1 MLSDWLRNA
10 VAWARKRAL
19 SWGALGLAGF
29 AVNCLPLE
37 IFPGIHLVFGS
48 ALGIFAGLRHG
59 ALAGGIV
66 GFVAALPTLW
76 LWRQPFPLSPL
87 LYCAEGIWVGYA
99 TKDDKRGP
107 LAAALSYWLLVG
119 CWLGLGF
126 SLLLLRQPPN
136 LAVIFQA
143 RSIIN
148 GLLAGLVVGVAV
160 SAHQA
165 LRRRRGV
172 AKHEPATFGL
182 ESLITIVLATL
193 IALPTLYLFGGN
205 ARSARERMIA
215 DLLAS
220 STRDVAAVE
229 GEITALLQNYKK
241 GVAVAAA
248 IISTAHKGNDNKAL
262 VGLLGRVRQQY
273 PEFAGM
279 YLADA
284 RAKTI
289 AFDPP
294 AGDSSQ
300 SLVGLDYSDRQYYR
314 DLLATKSTVYSGV
327 YQARGGMT
335 GPAVAI
341 GEPLLDETGNFIAF
355 VLGWFDLRSFQTI
368 VSRYRREGQTM
379 IITDSEGRLVA
390 DSSLEPGAYRNV
402 RSLVDTIDFDLLRD
416 KQSGAFDYTEPGS
429 DSKSSLAALNGFH
442 ITMTT
447 TPVTR
452 WKVWSRQSLHP
463 VKSRLDNLHLEQ
475 IATLTLSLLL
485 ALTLGKVVA
494 RFLTKRINELKRS
507 AERLAAGELSDRPS
521 ARQSLT
527 AEIDSLYRS
536 FHMMAE
542 NIESSW
548 ARQQELLREVS
559 DAKAELEATFDAMA
573 DAVAITDTEGR
584 LTRANRAFYQ
594 MLSLEPMSGLGE
606 PLASLE
612 HPHDAGEDCDLCRAR
627 LDGHHTLTVSPP
639 GKNPTGKHLHI
650 RVDPIFGP
658 NRERLGSVQV
668 IRDLT
673 QIRRAEVEAEKATAL
688 LRNLVDA
695 AYDAVYAT
703 DLEGR
708 FLWANRRAA
717 QLFGLENRP
726 FEGVLFL
733 SAIHPSDIERV
744 KTNFEAVLRGEAR
757 KYEARHFTSDDV
769 RHALITNSPVY
780 ADGELIAVLGI
791 ARDVTEDRLAAEA
804 STRADKLRALGQLA
818 SGVAHNFNNS
828 LTAVIGYTQMALS
841 KVQDLAV
848 TRHLRTVETAALDA
862 AKMVQRIQNFARQRQ
877 DEAMAPADLNQIV
890 RDALDLT
897 RSRWRDDA
905 RASGIEYDVI
915 FRPSDSVI
923 LTCDQSAMREVFVN
937 LIINALDAMTDG
949 GLLTVTTSVERDV
962 AVITFADTG
971 CGMTEEVRQ
980 RVFEP
985 FFTTKGTKGY
995 GMGLAVTYGIVDRHG
1010 GEILV
1015 ASQPAAGATFTI
1027 RLPIERDVAEAVNG
1041 DVTALTPFRARTA
1054 SVLVVDDEQPIRAL
1068 LADLL
1073 RARGHTVLMA
1083 EDGIAGLRA
1092 VESARFDM
1100 VITDISMPGVD
1111 GWAVVSEVR
1120 RRSPET
1126 KLVIVTGYGGLVDQ
1140 VFLGGDADLVD
1151 ALISK
1156 PFNLAEID
1164 STINSLLL
1172 EAQKARSH

>member
-1 MLSDWLRNA
+1 
-10 VAWARKRAL
+10 VAWTRKRAL
-19 SWGALGLAGF
+19 SWSVLALAGF
-29 AVNCLPLE
+29 ALNCLPLE
-37 IFPGIHLVFGS
+37 VFPGVHLALGS
-48 ALGIFAGLRHG
+48 ALGIFAALRHG
-59 ALAGGIV
+59 PMAGGVI
-66 GFVAALPTLW
+66 GFLAALPTLV
-76 LWRQPFPLSPL
+76 LWRQTFPLSPL
-87 LYCAEGIWVGYA
+87 LYAAEGVWVGYA
-99 TKDDKRGP
+99 TKADKRGP
-107 LAAALSYWLLVG
+107 LAAALSYWLLAG
-119 CWLGLGF
+119 SWLALAV
-126 SLLLLRQPPN
+126 SLVLWRLPLT

-148 GLLAGLVVGVAV
+148 GLLAGLVVSVYV
-160 SAHQA
+160 SASQA
-165 LRRRRGV
+165 VRRRRDV
-172 AKHEPATFGL
+172 ARREPATFSL

-193 IALPTLYLFGGN
+193 IALPTLYVFGGA
-205 ARSARERMIA
+205 ARRARERMI
-215 DLLAS
+215 DELLAS
-220 STRDVAAVE
+220 SARDVGAVE
-229 GEITALLQNYKK
+229 GEVSGLLQNYRK
-241 GVAVAAA
+241 GVAIAAA
-248 IISTAHKGNDNKAL
+248 MIAAHQEMNQKA
-262 VGLLGRVRQQY
+262 VIAVLGHVRKQY

-284 RAKTI
+284 HAKTI

-294 AGDSSQ
+294 LSEMQQ
-300 SLVGLDYSDRQYYR
+300 SLIGLDYSDRQYYR
-314 DLLATKSTVYSGV
+314 DLLATRSTVYSGV

-341 GEPLLDETGNFIAF
+341 GEPLLDTSGAFTGF

-379 IITDSEGRLVA
+379 IITDAEGRLVA
-390 DSSLEPGAYRNV
+390 DSSLEPGGYEDV
-402 RSLVDTIDFDLLRD
+402 RSLVDTTEFALIRD
-416 KQSGAFDYTEPGS
+416 KQSGAFEYTEP
-429 DSKSSLAALNGFH
+429 DSEKAPSTLAAPNGFH
-442 ITMTT
+442 ITMTS
-447 TPVTR
+447 TPITQWR
-452 WKVWSRQSLHP
+452 VWSRQSLRP
-463 VKSRLDNLHLEQ
+463 VKTKLDNLHLEQ
-475 IATLTLSLLL
+475 IVTLTLSLLL
-485 ALTLGKVVA
+485 ALAIGKIVA
-494 RFLTKRINELKRS
+494 LLLTKRINELKRS
-507 AERLAAGELSDRPS
+507 AERLAAGELSDRPA
-521 ARQSLT
+521 ARRSLT

-536 FHMMAE
+536 FYLMAE
-542 NIESSW
+542 NIEASW
-548 ARQQELLREVS
+548 ARQQELLCEVS
-559 DAKAELEATFDAMA
+559 EAKAELEATFDAMT
-573 DAVAITDTEGR
+573 DAVAITDPQGR
-584 LTRANRAFYQ
+584 LVRANRAFYQ
-594 MLSLEPMSGLGE
+594 MLGRELMSGLGE
-606 PLASLE
+606 PLDSLE
-612 HPHDAGEDCDLCRAR
+612 HPNGSGRDCDLCRAR
-627 LDGHHTLTVSPP
+627 LDGHHILTVSAPE
-639 GKNPTGKHLHI
+639 KNPAGKHLGI
-650 RVDPIFGP
+650 RVDPILGR

-673 QIRRAEVEAEKATAL
+673 PLRRAEVEAEKATAL

-703 DLEGR
+703 DLDGR
-708 FLWANRRAA
+708 LLWANRKAA
-717 QLFGLENRP
+717 QLFGLVNEP
-726 FEGVLFL
+726 LEGVLFL
-733 SAIHPSDIERV
+733 STIHPSDIERV
-744 KTNFEAVLRGEAR
+744 KANFEGALRGEAR

-769 RHALITNSPVY
+769 RYALITNSPVY
-780 ADGELIAVLGI
+780 VDGELIAVLGI

-828 LTAVIGYTQMALS
+828 LTAVIGYTQMALN
-841 KVQDLAV
+841 KVQDLVV

-937 LIINALDAMTDG
+937 LIINALDAMSEG
-949 GLLTVTTSVERDV
+949 GRLTVTTSVEREV
-962 AVITFADTG
+962 AVIAFTDTG
-971 CGMTEEVRQ
+971 SGMTEEVRQ

-1010 GEILV
+1010 GEIMV
-1015 ASQPAAGATFTI
+1015 ASRPGAGSTFTI
-1027 RLPIERDVAEAVNG
+1027 RLPIERNVAEVSDDDSASL
-1041 DVTALTPFRARTA
+1041 APFRAKTA

-1073 RARGHTVLMA
+1073 RARGHKVLMA

-1092 VESARFDM
+1092 VEGARFDM
-1100 VITDISMPGVD
+1100 VITDISMPGLD

-1120 RRSPET
+1120 RRWPDT

-1172 EAQKARSH
+1172 EAQGPRLR